1 MQINVTT
8 RHGHLNEATQEKF
21 VTKAEKLL
29 RLFDR
34 LSAIEVVVDLKD
46 ANKPRVD
53 VNVSA
58 EHKHDFVSHD
68 QGDNLIAVFDSAL
81 HKMEQQLR
89 RYKDKVQTRNRD
101 ASVKRIE
108 DDTAAGETA
117 EAVADDSFD
126 DSDD

>member
-21 VTKAEKLL
+21 TSKAEKLL
-29 RLFDR
+29 KLFDR
-34 LSAIEVVVDLKD
+34 LTSIEIVVDLKD
-46 ANKPRVD
+46 THKPRVD

-89 RYKDKVQTRNRD
+89 RYKDKVQHRNRD
-101 ASVKRIE
+101 GASKRIE
-108 DDTAAGETA
+108 DDAVGGGA
-117 EAVADDSFD
+117 EAVADDGFD
-126 DSDD
+126 DTDD